1 MRKKILITIFLS
13 LFTILICFNSAF
25 ASSFLSDKT
34 ETNYN
39 ANNGLLTGKA
49 NTLCQTDDGYIWIGQ
64 YAGLTRYD
72 ARSFKTDTTYQDH
85 DLTGITSIASYQNKV
100 IIGTQNGLFIKDEY
114 DNVSEIDTLNE
125 KISIHDI
132 KVYSDVAFIASD
144 TGVYLYSFTNNTIK
158 LDPNGKG
165 NIVKVAPLDDK
176 MYFYI
181 DSSYKVYGS
190 LSSNVSEYYKL
201 TPIKSV
207 YYSDEHLY
215 MGEQS
220 GNVLVKNVNTN
231 EITTIDIGGNQCV
244 NDIIIHDN
252 IIYMATDTGL
262 FISENNQ
269 VRKVDNLEAKGF
281 IQRIIVDYENNI
293 WLASS
298 SFGVSKITTN
308 ELFDYFFEFNLEST
322 SVNAI
327 EKYNSLTYIATST
340 GLYIVDENNG
350 SIENELVN
358 LLKDVRIR
366 DLEVYKNKLYIATY
380 DSNLYDL
387 IEYDSVTGTI
397 NQISS
402 LTLAETGETN
412 YNNAGQVRCLRV
424 AGDYLLI
431 GTNYGLSRFDG
442 TNYYNKK
449 LSKRVLYIYYG
460 NDTVY
465 LALEETG
472 FAITDLE
479 FNTPII
485 IDDKLSSP
493 LKCLYV
499 NGALL
504 FNNNNK
510 LFYYKDDKVTEIKAN
525 FVGSVVELAY
535 IDNKYVIGTDTN
547 IYICDDIFSDNLLFE
562 ILDSN
567 NGLKSSLVANSS
579 GYYDNSTNCYYF
591 TTAGGIF
598 VYDFSKEKEAK
609 IRRKVA
615 IDGVSIDDKEVD
627 INNINLSSDA
637 NRITIYFAVLS
648 NTLDQ
653 HYTVY
658 YKLNGVDNEYNALQS
673 TETFKI
679 DYTNL
684 RGGKYELSIYTLDS
698 DGTRSQ
704 NDISLTI
711 AKDKAY
717 FETVW
722 FWVLIAVLG
731 LLVIGALNFIFITNR
746 NKKAKKREAEL
757 KGITIESIEAIARTI
772 DAKDT
777 YTNGHSIRVG
787 HASRIIAE
795 ALGMEGDELENLYYI
810 ALLHDIGKIGI
821 PDAILN
827 KPGRLTDEEFE
838 IMKSHTTK
846 GAAILKD
853 ISTIPNIEAGAK
865 YHHERY
871 GGGGYPEG
879 LKGEEIPYIAR
890 IICCADC
897 FDAMATRRVYK
908 DPYPKEKIIS
918 EFERCKEIQFDPH
931 MADVVIKLIKEGKLK
946 A

>member
-190 LSSNVSEYYKL
+190 LSSNVSEYYKF

-424 AGDYLLI
+424 AGNYLLI

-579 GYYDNSTNCYYF
+579 GYYDSSTNCYYF

-598 VYDFSKEKEAK
+598 VHDFSKEKEAK

-711 AKDKAY
+711 TKDKAY